1 MQPAPQLQEQQQQ
14 AWPGNT
20 GPQHLQPTHPPTQPP
35 QPFWPQLAPS
45 SHTTQQQHGALQ
57 QRSTS
62 GQIYTHNQQHP
73 QQEAWGSSGRQA
85 PSSSGGFLGAAPA
98 WISTNPLPTITHSA
112 GPASLAPA
120 TNPLSRYLG
129 GRSGRPRGFN
139 FRPPPGLVSSSST
152 RIGSCSAGADANAAS
167 RLDSSAPHNLP
178 QVSAAPPHMQPGSLA
193 AEQSLNQHTASA
205 LLAPQVLPLQPPFQH
220 PPPAGPA
227 LSGGFMGAGDAWPGR
242 AGQPA
247 VALTSA
253 GQPARKPAAAA
264 PMPKSLKRRRA
275 EAAANVSYSF
285 DPTPQPQKPMAQT
298 TLQQALRRHTTR
310 AAATA
315 DRQQQGSAEQ
325 QSTQQCQRQQQSL
338 PDSSGAALALASAR
352 TGRPLAELPWPPLQ
366 QQQPQQG
373 VVHNT
378 LVHHQ
383 ALDGAQ
389 HEQAGPW
396 PAAAA
401 VSLVHSPIE
410 RCTGTNAAPQPC
422 RKAPLAAGAG
432 ADLSCNPVDAADRRQ
447 KLRYLLAADADP
459 FSHSAASNGRRWE
472 WLREPCDSQG
482 RPPSHPDHDPTTLLI
497 PASAWTSHLKGA
509 DAQYWRIK
517 RDGCAHMV
525 LFFQEGNFY
534 HLKDRDADVG
544 MQVGLQAMGG
554 SRGSAA
560 NMWTVGCVLT
570 AFNEWAAKVLA
581 LGYVVGRVDED
592 KRGQR
597 EPGTKLIKRTLT
609 RIYSPGTLLE
619 AAMLEA
625 DTQRSMLQ
633 ALLLSTDPAEVG
645 FASGQLAP
653 DTRKLLRQ
661 LGAAGGSQRGPVL
674 SAIRYLP
681 PCDPDSQEE
690 AAAAILVAHTGD
702 MFVSQRGRN
711 TTFAAAAAR
720 LSPHAA
726 VALQLAIQHLVATG
740 TAQRVLPHCSL
751 ACRDALVG
759 SAHGSGHVLMDA
771 CAIRSLELLANSDG
785 KLPGSL
791 LHFLDRAA
799 TAAGRRKI
807 EARLAT
813 TELFMRC
820 PEAANTFQAAL
831 HRAPDCERL
840 LPSAADVLASVVE
853 HVAAAEEAEDW
864 AGAQQAQ
871 AQQAPACTSA
881 WAAPRPRPPSAA
893 QQHSQEAGRVAQLA
907 AVLDL
912 SQGTFL
918 PVVQLLEGAGLM
930 LAGLHTLH
938 CTVTAQGRRRDS
950 RGSCGSG
957 PAELLLPPPLQRAV
971 TQGEVVA
978 AALRQLCKAFD
989 AGRFEDAAA
998 DIALEEGLC
1007 AGYDSAAAQLAE
1019 LQAAAAAALDSVRA
1033 ALRGRGHSAAILKKV
1048 KLVAYREE
1056 QLVEVPTALRRDL
1069 EASLPG
1075 CSLVKEAQTVA
1086 KYRVAAVG
1094 EAAAALEAGRD
1105 RAKLCVLRYL
1115 SESAGLF
1122 LSSCDSFRHF
1132 FDALSTLD
1140 VLAGFAAATHPSAA
1154 PPGCTFCRPT
1164 FEAAAANSASN
1175 TSSSASAPPMKLR
1188 GVWSPA
1194 LLASCSDNPVQA
1206 NDVQLGGYQEADGH
1220 PGMLLLTGANAGGKS
1235 TLLRA
1240 SCLAA
1245 IMAQVGCYVPAAA
1258 AEMALVDR
1266 VFTRI
1271 GAHDRLFQGESTF
1284 LVEMMECS
1292 SLLRHSTPASLVV
1305 LDEVGRGTATHD
1317 GHAIAFGVAL
1327 WLARERRCRCLFATH
1342 HHGLCREGQLRP
1354 LVQLA
1359 HMQSAVEPGGRGL
1372 LPSFRLASGP
1382 APNGSCG
1389 VLVAAACQL
1398 PPSVIARA
1406 AKGARTAEQGE
1417 TSIGNGSPAS
1427 RQPRQALPLHQTA
1440 ASTPLP
1446 DTQQDTCSPAADK
1459 AAETTEEQREVL
1471 EMVRAAVRSAL
1482 QGGDC
1487 FRDSFRHLQ
1496 NMQVAVREAL
1506 ASGEL

>member
-1 MQPAPQLQEQQQQ
+1 
-14 AWPGNT
+14 
-20 GPQHLQPTHPPTQPP
+20 
-35 QPFWPQLAPS
+35 
-45 SHTTQQQHGALQ
+45 
-57 QRSTS
+57 
-62 GQIYTHNQQHP
+62 
-73 QQEAWGSSGRQA
+73 
-85 PSSSGGFLGAAPA
+85 
-98 WISTNPLPTITHSA
+98 
-112 GPASLAPA
+112 
-120 TNPLSRYLG
+120 
-129 GRSGRPRGFN
+129 
-139 FRPPPGLVSSSST
+139 
-152 RIGSCSAGADANAAS
+152 
-167 RLDSSAPHNLP
+167 
-178 QVSAAPPHMQPGSLA
+178 MQPGSLA
-193 AEQSLNQHTASA
+193 AAQSLHQQPASA
-205 LLAPQVLPLQPPFQH
+205 SLAPQVLPLQPPFQH

-227 LSGGFMGAGDAWPGR
+227 LSGGFMGAGDAWPGL
-242 AGQPA
+242 ASQPA

-264 PMPKSLKRRRA
+264 HMPKSLKRGRA

-285 DPTPQPQKPMAQT
+285 DPNPLPQKPMAQT

-310 AAATA
+310 TAATA
-315 DRQQQGSAEQ
+315 DRQQQPSAEQ
-325 QSTQQCQRQQQSL
+325 QSKQQFQRQQDSL
-338 PDSSGAALALASAR
+338 PDISGGSSALASAR

-366 QQQPQQG
+366 HQR

-378 LVHHQ
+378 L
-383 ALDGAQ
+383 DGAQ
-389 HEQAGPW
+389 QEQAGPW

-432 ADLSCNPVDAADRRQ
+432 AGLSCNPVDAADRRQ
-447 KLRYLLAADADP
+447 KLRYLLAADANP
-459 FSHSAASNGRRWE
+459 VLHSAASNGRRWE
-472 WLREPCDSQG
+472 WLKEPCDSQG

-592 KRGQR
+592 KRGRR
-597 EPGTKLIKRTLT
+597 ETGTTLIKRTLT
-609 RIYSPGTLLE
+609 RTYSPGTLLD

-690 AAAAILVAHTGD
+690 GVAATLVAHTGD

-720 LSPHAA
+720 LSPHSA

-740 TAQRVLPHCSL
+740 TAKRVLPHCSL
-751 ACRDALVG
+751 ACRDALVS
-759 SAHGSGHVLMDA
+759 SAHSSGHMLLDA

-799 TAAGRRKI
+799 TAAGRRKVRHFISAPLFRVGEI

-831 HRAPDCERL
+831 HSAPDCEQL
-840 LPSAADVLASVVE
+840 LPRAADVLAAVVE

-871 AQQAPACTSA
+871 QAQQAPTCTSA
-881 WAAPRPRPPSAA
+881 WADPRPRPPSAA
-893 QQHSQEAGRVAQLA
+893 QQRSQEAGRVAQLA

-912 SQGTFL
+912 SQATFL

-930 LAGLHTLH
+930 LAALHTLH
-938 CTVTAQGRRRDS
+938 CTVTTQGRWRDS

-971 TQGEVVA
+971 TQGELVA

-1007 AGYDSAAAQLAE
+1007 AEYDSAAAQLAE
-1019 LQAAAAAALDSVRA
+1019 LQAAATAALDSVRA
-1033 ALRGRGHSAAILKKV
+1033 ALRGRGHSAVILKKV

-1069 EASLPG
+1069 EAALPG

-1115 SESAGLF
+1115 SESAELF
-1122 LSSCDSFRHF
+1122 LSSCDAFRHF

-1164 FEAAAANSASN
+1164 FAAVAANRASN

-1206 NDVQLGGYQEADGH
+1206 NDVQLGGSQEADGH
-1220 PGMLLLTGANAGGKS
+1220 AGMLLLTGANAGGKS

-1240 SCLAA
+1240 TCLAA

-1258 AEMALVDR
+1258 AELAPVDR

-1292 SLLRHSTPASLVV
+1292 SLLRHSTPASVVV

-1359 HMQSAVEPGGRGL
+1359 HMESAVEPGGRGL

-1398 PPSVIARA
+1398 PPSVIAKA
-1406 AKGARTAEQGE
+1406 AQVARMAEQGE
-1417 TSIGNGSPAS
+1417 TSIGNGSLAS
-1427 RQPRQALPLHQTA
+1427 GQPRQALPLLQTGTA
-1440 ASTPLP
+1440 TPLP
-1446 DTQQDTCSPAADK
+1446 DTQQQTCGPAADK

-1471 EMVRAAVRSAL
+1471 EMVRAAVWSAL
-1482 QGGDC
+1482 HGGEC
-1487 FRDSFRHLQ
+1487 FRDSFRHLR